1 MACTWDWTFHPQE
14 LLWTGNGNGGCFPI
28 AMSAYAT
35 GAEASTVTASL
46 SDSDGN
52 VVLSQL
58 MVVDESGFCQGV
70 SDVFCLG
77 QDECYTLTL
86 SSSALESLSIEFTDP
101 TEFSSWNM
109 NHWSFWANHSEP
121 TALDTAFQID
131 LYGGDCI
138 LPTSIVD
145 TESEFLVFPNPTAGL
160 VQIELGSSTSH
171 GHFRLFDH
179 AGRCVR
185 EDEIVAGQKALDLTG
200 LEGGRYLLLLFRDR
214 KHGVQQLIVAGVQ

>member
-1 MACTWDWTFHPQE
+1 MACGLILDNQKINLLCANSSSNEIYSYPAWVIKDGEGNLIAEELVMYFGIAGTSYHVLEMTEPWQGGTLPIDVTLELWTGFGDQMACTWDWTFHPQE

-28 AMSAYAT
+28 SMSAYAT

-46 SDSDGN
+46 SDSAGN

-70 SDVFCLG
+70 SDAFCLG

-109 NHWSFWANHSEP
+109 NHWSFWVNHSEP
-121 TALDTAFQID
+121 TALDTTFQID
-131 LYGGDCI
+131 LYGGD
-138 LPTSIVD
+138 
-145 TESEFLVFPNPTAGL
+145 
-160 VQIELGSSTSH
+160 
-171 GHFRLFDH
+171 
-179 AGRCVR
+179 
-185 EDEIVAGQKALDLTG
+185 
-200 LEGGRYLLLLFRDR
+200 YL
-214 KHGVQQLIVAGVQ
+214 